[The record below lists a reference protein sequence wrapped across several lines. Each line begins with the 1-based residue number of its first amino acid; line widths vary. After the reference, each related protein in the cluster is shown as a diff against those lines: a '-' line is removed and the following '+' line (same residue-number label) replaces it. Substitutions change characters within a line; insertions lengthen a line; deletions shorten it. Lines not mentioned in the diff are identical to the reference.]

1 MKFLI
6 SDPCVEARGC
16 CCCRSLTAILQ
27 PVPWDL
33 LLAWL
38 GKYWKTGAPNAG
50 SLSEAGLDGAGGG
63 VRSRQILPSNPP
75 FTPRWTSFAFHPA
88 SMSSPSL
95 TTQGRW
101 NRGPGVAP
109 VPLDLDQNW
118 SWILDLKR
126 LWILSW
132 MLYFFFRF
140 NLNILMLWVSVCPL
154 LLNSDNVYFAS
165 SLIAKP
171 SLHCLIS
178 PWRSFILY

>member
-38 GKYWKTGAPNAG
+38 GKYWKTEAPNAG
-50 SLSEAGLDGAGGG
+50 SLSEAGLDGGGGGG

-95 TTQGRW
+95 IQGRRNW
-101 NRGPGVAP
+101 ERGVNPP
-109 VPLDLDQNW
+109 CKFFIMSTEFDKNISDW
-118 SWILDLKR
+118 SYDYPDHKNGID
-126 LWILSW
+126 
-132 MLYFFFRF
+132 FFMRHVKWPKKKTSKCAKIWFSISISTS
-140 NLNILMLWVSVCPL
+140 NILPIFL
-154 LLNSDNVYFAS
+154 
-165 SLIAKP
+165 KKK
-171 SLHCLIS
+171 
-178 PWRSFILY
+178 ILK

>member
-1 MKFLI
+1 MKFSI

-16 CCCRSLTAILQ
+16 CCCCRRSLTAILQ

-38 GKYWKTGAPNAG
+38 GKYWKTAATRRQPQRGRLRWWRRG
-50 SLSEAGLDGAGGG
+50 GDGG

-101 NRGPGVAP
+101 NRGPGGP
-109 VPLDLDQNW
+109 GESPPGPLDFDQSW
-118 SWILDLKR
+118 SRILYFKR
-126 LWILSW
+126 PWILSW
-132 MLYFFFRF
+132 ILPQIFRP
-140 NLNILMLWVSVCPL
+140 SYG
-154 LLNSDNVYFAS
+154 STTY
-165 SLIAKP
+165 SLTVDQTYSHK
-171 SLHCLIS
+171 SG
-178 PWRSFILY
+178 

>member
-1 MKFLI
+1 MKFSI

-16 CCCRSLTAILQ
+16 CCCCRRSLTAILQ

-38 GKYWKTGAPNAG
+38 GKYWKTAATRRQPQRGRRRWWRRG
-50 SLSEAGLDGAGGG
+50 GDGG

-101 NRGPGVAP
+101 NRGPGGPGESPPAP
-109 VPLDLDQNW
+109 QILARIEAESSTSKGLGFWVGYYPRFSDLPT
-118 SWILDLKR
+118 
-126 LWILSW
+126 
-132 MLYFFFRF
+132 
-140 NLNILMLWVSVCPL
+140 VL
-154 LLNSDNVYFAS
+154 LLTAS
-165 SLIAKP
+165 RWIKHIPINQAKGIYCYKNP
-171 SLHCLIS
+171 IS
-178 PWRSFILY
+178 